1 MVEVKDLLVFLAVIV
16 GAAIFVGVAL
26 IWRKGKP
33 LIHHFRATNIW
44 KAFVLNSIA
53 TTLVI
58 FIAMT
63 VKSSFDTYT
72 DKDGNHLFVQTQSPK
87 ESQKEEK
94 KGSTDNT
101 EPQTI
106 KHSTNP
112 VSVILT
118 IIATFATSMV
128 AYTIMYVFF
137 GFGGGMLTSE

>member
-1 MVEVKDLLVFLAVIV
+1 MVEVKDLLIFLAVIV

-26 IWRKGKP
+26 TWRKGKP

-63 VKSSFDTYT
+63 VKSSLDTYT
-72 DKDGNHLFVQTQSPK
+72 DKDGSPLFVQTQPSK
-87 ESQKEEK
+87 ESQK

-101 EPQTI
+101 NTQII

-118 IIATFATSMV
+118 LIATFATSMV